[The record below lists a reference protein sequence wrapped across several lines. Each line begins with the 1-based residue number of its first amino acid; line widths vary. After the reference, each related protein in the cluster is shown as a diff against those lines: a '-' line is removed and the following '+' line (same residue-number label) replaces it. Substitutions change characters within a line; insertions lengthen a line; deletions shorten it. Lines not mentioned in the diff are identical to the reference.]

1 MQSVLLV
8 RPRLV
13 LFQRQPETLQLA
25 LSLAEPRVEVVDVVA
40 DGILNEA
47 RLLQITSFRSA
58 HLMELRNLFMLHTQ
72 RLLLHESLGILQQP
86 ELKLS
91 LAIVVLDCNLF
102 LTLCFERIHSQ
113 HLGLRWRHRKRIK
126 VLE

>member
-25 LSLAEPRVEVVDVVA
+25 LSRAEPRVEVVDVVA

-86 ELKLS
+86 ELKLGLS
-91 LAIVVLDCNLF
+91 IVVLDFNL
-102 LTLCFERIHSQ
+102 LVALCFERIHSQ
-113 HLGLRWRHRKRIK
+113 HLGLRRRHRKRIK